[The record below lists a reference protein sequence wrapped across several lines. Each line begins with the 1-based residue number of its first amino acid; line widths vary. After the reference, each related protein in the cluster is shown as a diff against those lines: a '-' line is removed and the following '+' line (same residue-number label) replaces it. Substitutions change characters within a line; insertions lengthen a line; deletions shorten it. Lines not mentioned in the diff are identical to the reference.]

1 MTAIDTAFALVFVA
15 LGSIILFFVGLAGR
29 ALYLEAHPNEMA
41 MCTPSRRANITAS
54 VPQAQRCVVIPLPA
68 CAEMQATVAAQL
80 PPDMAW
86 DDELQDWAPPKPQPV
101 TVAVCTPSRYDVLTM
116 QRQHSM
122 TYDLASLTA
131 PAVPELSPVAVP
143 VAVPVVEEEEQSIPW
158 TWPVPEVVP
167 VPLRSR

>member
-1 MTAIDTAFALVFVA
+1 MAEFLVIFLLLVFAAPAAYCVFGA
-15 LGSIILFFVGLAGR
+15 IA
-29 ALYLEAHPNEMA
+29 AHLESSEYGETTP
-41 MCTPSRRANITAS
+41 CTPTRRANITAS
-54 VPQAQRCVVIPLPA
+54 QPQAQRERLALLLGHIDADYTDTLPLPV
-68 CAEMQATVAAQL
+68 MATTQRPRRQPAA
-80 PPDMAW
+80 DY
-86 DDELQDWAPPKPQPV
+86 
-101 TVAVCTPSRYDVLTM
+101 AVPRPCDVDAIKAG
-116 QRQHSM
+116 SV